1 MINNHSLFF
10 SHSGGFPVKK
20 QAVIP
25 LQNQRTAACVPA
37 ALPFIPHF
45 QIEILLRKT
54 AGNSDIIRDNL
65 SGDRPFR

>member
-10 SHSGGFPVKK
+10 SHLGGFPVKK
-20 QAVIP
+20 QAR
-25 LQNQRTAACVPA
+25 LSMQNQRTAACVPA

-65 SGDRPFR
+65 SGYRPFR

>member
-1 MINNHSLFF
+1 M
-10 SHSGGFPVKK
+10 
-20 QAVIP
+20 
-25 LQNQRTAACVPA
+25 QNQRTAACVPA

-65 SGDRPFR
+65 SGYRPFR

>member
-1 MINNHSLFF
+1 MINNHYLFF
-10 SHSGGFPVKK
+10 SRSGGFPVKK

-25 LQNQRTAACVPA
+25 LQNLRTAAS